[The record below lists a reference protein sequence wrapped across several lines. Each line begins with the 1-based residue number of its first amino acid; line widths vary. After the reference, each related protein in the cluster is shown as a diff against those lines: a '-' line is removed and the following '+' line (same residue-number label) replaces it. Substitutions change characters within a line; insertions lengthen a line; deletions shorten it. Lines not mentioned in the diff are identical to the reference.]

1 MASISTAYNHLDD
14 HLKSS
19 AIDDFAYRKVIKH
32 FACIRHGRLVI
43 SFDDQTHSMGQA
55 HKDTDL
61 VAYIHVENKA
71 LFRHIMLNGM
81 TGAAEMYMLGAW
93 KCPDLLKLIQL
104 MCRNI
109 HLLSE
114 MDNKRSTLSKVSN
127 KLMHYFNQNT
137 VSGSQRNISA
147 HYDLSNDFF
156 ATFLD
161 KSMMY
166 SSAIFADDNT
176 SLEQAATFKLD
187 VICQKLNLS
196 ATDHVVEIG
205 TGWGGMAIYAA
216 QHYGCKVTTTTI
228 SQQQYD
234 YTCAQVKKLGLEGQ
248 ITVLMKDYR
257 ELQGQFD
264 KLISIE
270 MIEAVGHKFYQSY
283 FEQCSHLLKE
293 DGLALI
299 QAITISDQRFHQ
311 AKNRVDFIQ
320 RYIFPG
326 GCLPSVSVI
335 SNCIADHTDMQI
347 VDLDDITKDYALT
360 LHHWRQEFH
369 RGIEQVKQ
377 LGFDDIFCRMWEYY
391 LSYCEGGFRERVIQT
406 SQILIAKPLHRGNT
420 SRRR

>member
-1 MASISTAYNHLDD
+1 MASITTAYNHLED

-19 AIDDFAYRKVIKH
+19 LIDDFAYKKVIQH
-32 FACIRHGRLVI
+32 FDCIAHGRLVI
-43 SFDDQTHSMGQA
+43 SFDDQSHAMGEA
-55 HKDTDL
+55 AEDTDL
-61 VAYIHVENKA
+61 VAYIQVENKA
-71 LFRHIMLNGM
+71 LFRQIMLNGM

-93 KCPDLLKLIQL
+93 KCPDLLKLVQL

-109 HLLSE
+109 NLLSA
-114 MDNKRSTLSKVSN
+114 MDSQRSTLSKVSN

-147 HYDLSNDFF
+147 HYDLSNEFF

-161 KSMMY
+161 QSMMY
-166 SSAIFADDNT
+166 SSAVFANEDST
-176 SLEQAATFKLD
+176 LEQAAALKLD
-187 VICQKLNLS
+187 IICQKLQLC
-196 ATDHVVEIG
+196 ADDHLVEIG
-205 TGWGGMAIYAA
+205 TGWGGMAIHAA
-216 QHYGCKVTTTTI
+216 KNYGCRVTTTTI
-228 SQQQYD
+228 SQQQFD
-234 YTCAQVKKLGLEGQ
+234 YTCEQVSKLGLDDK

-257 ELQGQFD
+257 ELEGSFD
-264 KLISIE
+264 KLVSIE

-283 FEQCSHLLKE
+283 FEQCSHLLNE

-299 QAITISDQRFHQ
+299 QAITISDQRYHQ

-335 SNCIADHTDMQI
+335 SNCVADHTDMQI

-360 LHHWRQEFH
+360 LQHWRHAFH
-369 RGIEQVKQ
+369 QSIEQVKQ

-391 LSYCEGGFRERVIQT
+391 LCYCEGGFRERVIQT
-406 SQILIAKPLHRGNT
+406 SQILAAKPMHRGNI
-420 SRRR
+420 SRRS